1 MWVASDAVKIV
12 LEGMSLKNNLKTLVV
27 LLLLILPA
35 LYYGLGVR
43 PIYKIQE
50 VRIAETAREMV
61 VSGDWLVPRYNGE
74 LRLQKPPLPYW
85 LTAASYRL
93 FGINEMAV
101 RLPALLFGVL
111 TTLLLFVWA
120 KRELGE
126 QIAANTVLVLV
137 TSYIGLRYFRSGE
150 ADATLLFFIS
160 AATLLGY
167 RILQGETSH
176 RQQLLFYAALG
187 LGFLTKGP
195 AAIAVPVLTV
205 IAFAFQQ
212 KRFAAL
218 KLWLNPAWLNLL
230 GLIVFMLLAFGW
242 YAWILGYMPDAAQ
255 YFMGKQVDET
265 FISGTHAK
273 PFWWYLAHITEFYA
287 PWGLLLIPMSVWY
300 YRHRPLP
307 APMQFALVWLAVVF
321 ILLMF
326 TVNKQMQYALLFAP
340 PIAILLGHYLE
351 HANAGFAR
359 FNRGIFWLL
368 WLALLAMIAYAFK
381 KHVAAELLSLA
392 WPLIILLPLF
402 AKRLMAVPAPSYPIL
417 LVAGLTVAAYIY
429 AEQNLAI
436 DAEKTQVQ
444 ALMNEA
450 KHYTP
455 LYQVSPGDGAVS
467 YYAARV
473 IPPIKEQDIR
483 QLLQQKPEFWLI
495 VEQKPELR
503 GVLVQQQKTEGG
515 ITLWKLSLAQ

>member
-1 MWVASDAVKIV
+1 
-12 LEGMSLKNNLKTLVV
+12 MSLKNNLKILVM

-111 TTLLLFVWA
+111 TTFLLFVWA

-126 QIAANTVLVLV
+126 QIAANTVLILV

-167 RILQGETSH
+167 RILQGEVSH

-212 KRFAAL
+212 KRLAAL

-255 YFMGKQVDET
+255 HFMGKQVDET

-287 PWGLLLIPMSVWY
+287 PWSLLLIPMSYWY
-300 YRHRPLP
+300 YRHRSLP
-307 APMQFALVWLAVVF
+307 VPMRFALVWLAVVF
-321 ILLMF
+321 VLLTF

-340 PIAILLGHYLE
+340 PITILLGYYLE
-351 HANAGFAR
+351 HASAGFAQ

-368 WLALLAMIAYAFK
+368 WLALLAMIVYAFK

-402 AKRLMAVPAPSYPIL
+402 AKRLMAVPVPSYPIL
-417 LVAGLTVAAYIY
+417 LVAGLAVAAYIY

-444 ALMNEA
+444 ALMKKA

-455 LYQVSPGDGAVS
+455 LYQASPGDGAVS
-467 YYAARV
+467 YYAGRV
-473 IPPIKEQDIR
+473 VPPIKEQDIN
-483 QLLQQKPEFWLI
+483 QLLQQKQEFWLI
-495 VEQKPELR
+495 AEQKPELR
-503 GVLVQQQKTEGG
+503 GALVWQQKIEDG